1 MFLKFLYT
9 FIISKQRKNMLN
21 FKKNDE
27 INFILFSG
35 IALLGI
41 FVFIIIPMFCSFGL
55 SFFKWDMLSKP
66 EWVGF
71 LNYKILFTNSKFW
84 FILKNTFIFSFST
97 TFFAIVI
104 PIILAAILNEKIFGK
119 DFFKTTYFLPFITPM
134 IVVALVWQWIFDG
147 NYGLINH
154 LFKLNIN
161 WLYDTN
167 FAMIALIIVQSWKLI
182 GYNTIILLSGFSN
195 ISSSIIEASE
205 IDGASPVIK
214 FFKIIVPLLS
224 PTILFVMI
232 ITTISSF
239 QVFDLVFM
247 MTKGGPENATNVL
260 VYWLYQ
266 EGFEYFNIGQAS
278 AIAYVLFTI
287 IAVLSIFQWKTRK
300 NWVIED

>member
-1 MFLKFLYT
+1 MQL
-9 FIISKQRKNMLN
+9 
-21 FKKNDE
+21 FKKDDTK
-27 INFILFSG
+27 NFFLFSG
-35 IALLGI
+35 IALIGML
-41 FVFIIIPMFCSFGL
+41 VFIVVPMICSFGL

-71 LNYKILFTNSKFW
+71 FNYVELFKNPKFW
-84 FILKNTFIFSFST
+84 FILKNTFVFSIST
-97 TFFAIVI
+97 TIFAVI
-104 PIILAAILNEKIFGK
+104 IPVVLAAILNEKIFGK
-119 DFFKTTYFLPFITPM
+119 EFFKTSYFLPFITPM
-134 IVVALVWQWIFDG
+134 IVVALVWQWIFDSNTG
-147 NYGLINH
+147 LLNYILRT
-154 LFKLNIN
+154 NIN

-167 FAMIALIIVQSWKLI
+167 LAMIAMIIVQSWKLI
-182 GYNTIILLSGFSN
+182 GYNTIILLSGFGN
-195 ISSSIIEASE
+195 INASVLEAAE
-205 IDGASPVIK
+205 IDGATPVTK
-214 FFKIIVPLLS
+214 FFKIIIPLLS

-278 AIAYVLFTI
+278 CIAYVLFTI

-300 NWVIED
+300 KWVFED